1 MYVLCIIL
9 TKLHCKQF
17 PKRKQ
22 FNLLLFTIQWN
33 LLITDT
39 QGTGQKW
46 PLCTGDRYRQV
57 GYNMGS
63 LVGTY

>member
-1 MYVLCIIL
+1 MYVYKISLKYTLVSRTWLIG
-9 TKLHCKQF
+9 
-17 PKRKQ
+17 
-22 FNLLLFTIQWN
+22 QWD
-33 LLITDT
+33 LLITIIQETD
-39 QGTGQKW
+39 QKW